1 MSEQQGTP
9 PVQDGAPASK
19 DPVQGSQQIDMD
31 ALAGAL
37 MQRLEGP
44 IGSLVSKRLEEPSR
58 KIDQVYK
65 RLAGAGD
72 PPQPNTDGADVVD
85 VEALKANME
94 KSAAEQQRLTAMRYE
109 IRMQGVESDEVAEF
123 LASKAPTDKSPAE
136 AAKALAEQEA
146 YRSFFKK
153 PTRPHGGGGGA
164 QPDKADAFGFDAAG
178 LAAAKSQMTDAEYR
192 SFLDKNA
199 AEIEQAAFG
208 DRVTGLMRSAPKGTE
223 R

>member
-19 DPVQGSQQIDMD
+19 DPVQGTQQIDMD

-44 IGSLVSKRLEEPSR
+44 IGSLVTKRTEEQNR

-65 RLAGAGD
+65 RLAGTGD
-72 PPQPNTDGADVVD
+72 PPPPNNDGAGAVD
-85 VEALKANME
+85 VEALKADWE
-94 KSAAEQQRLTAMRYE
+94 KDAAAKQRLTAMRYE
-109 IRMQGVESDEVAEF
+109 LRMQGVESDEIAEF
-123 LASKAPTDKSPAE
+123 LASKAPTDKPPAE
-136 AAKALAEQEA
+136 AAKAIAEQEA

-153 PTRPHGGGGGA
+153 STKPHGGGGGA
-164 QPDKADAFGFDAAG
+164 QPEKADAFGFDAAG
-178 LAAAKSQMTDAEYR
+178 LAAAKSQMTEAEYR
-192 SFLDKNA
+192 AYLDKHA

-208 DRVTGLMRSAPKGTE
+208 DRVTGLARSAPKGTE